1 MQVSIEVPNDFMA
14 LEDIQEIQQEIQY
27 SYALRLYKHAK
38 VTISRAAELAGVDIY
53 GFMAL
58 CKKEQIP
65 VIDMTAD
72 ELKQEL
78 KNLEGL

>member
-1 MQVSIEVPNDFMA
+1 MQVSIEIPNDFMA
-14 LEDIQEIQQEIQY
+14 LENIQEVQQEIQY

-38 VTISRAAELAGVDIY
+38 VTISRAAELAGIDIY
-53 GFMAL
+53 GFMDL

-65 VIDMTAD
+65 VIDMTAN

-78 KNLEGL
+78 KNIETL

>member
-14 LEDIQEIQQEIQY
+14 LENIQEIQQEIQY